1 MKKIEIKPVITTV
14 LLITFQSLMYLIS
27 RLFESHHHLIGN
39 TIDTKIPFNIWFMI
53 PYCLWYILIFI
64 VPYFLY
70 KKDKDNFIRYIYS
83 YIICTLIANII
94 FVVYP
99 TTVARPEITGKGIL
113 EFITSFIFKIDN
125 PPMNCFPS
133 LHCAMSMLFILF
145 ILEIKNVKKNVK
157 ITITLI
163 SILIMISTL
172 YTKQHVFIDLIS
184 GVILAI
190 ITYIIVKIFYKENIK
205 FKKLLES

>member
-64 VPYFLY
+64 LPYFLY

-94 FVVYP
+94 FIVYP

>member
-14 LLITFQSLMYLIS
+14 LLIIFQSLMYLIS

-53 PYCLWYILIFI
+53 PYCLWYILIFV
-64 VPYFLY
+64 VPYYLY

-94 FVVYP
+94 FVIYP

-113 EFITSFIFKIDN
+113 EFITSFIFKIDS

-133 LHCAMSMLFILF
+133 LHCAMSTLFILF
-145 ILEIKNVKKNVK
+145 ILEIKNVKKIVK

-184 GVILAI
+184 GDILAI
-190 ITYIIVKIFYKENIK
+190 ITYIVVKIFYKENIK
-205 FKKLLES
+205 FKKLLKS

>member
-94 FVVYP
+94 FIVYP

>member
-14 LLITFQSLMYLIS
+14 LLITFQSFMYLIS

>member
-83 YIICTLIANII
+83 YMICTLIANII
-94 FVVYP
+94 FIVYP

>member
-1 MKKIEIKPVITTV
+1 MKKIEIKPVITAV
-14 LLITFQSLMYLIS
+14 ILITFQSLMYLIS

-53 PYCLWYILIFI
+53 PYCLWYILIFV

-94 FVVYP
+94 FVIYP

-184 GVILAI
+184 GDILAI